1 MSHAGESSS
10 KRAEDRSRVDNE
22 RSSNHLACYGCGE
35 IGHRSREC
43 PAPVAPKGFHDRR
56 TGGNGRDRR
65 SGRGGYGK
73 ARHGSA
79 KGPYSSRDSKPKP
92 DKSLMKPVHAEG
104 LSVESLL
111 VLSRL
116 DKMIIYQLAP
126 DKPTTDIEEWF
137 KEFPPSSIRRSDG
150 VGWIVVLSETITEEQ
165 KKSLFETNGNL
176 LTLKRE
182 FNKMVEDDVEINYQT
197 FFSLAEKHDH
207 KGGKWCLHQHNRD
220 QKVDMIWKFIALD
233 LVYKKFPA
241 GVIGVKISP
250 VNDLAVP
257 GGSTRGGI
265 LDSEHVISI
274 LHTNMMDVEEIRIIE
289 KQLRSLSIRSE
300 MFYKPNIFSTLGI
313 YRNNMYKLRPS
324 IYISQRDK
332 QEDNFNCHCI
342 VDENWKYKRSKAIE
356 GSPDANN
363 NNNMDDMVNLV
374 KFLKEKLHDAKQN
387 IMDSIE
393 DVNEFGKEYTRK
405 MKAEK
410 AATVE
415 ASAPLPAADG
425 KKKKNKKKQREF
437 KDSKTRECDIKED
450 DDHKEP
456 DITGSVKDPVMEKE
470 SDEKKDHVPDK
481 TSSMPDM
488 EDESKSENDP
498 VVEKNSEVTKNNVIE
513 KTSFIPDVEDDTK
526 SVKDPVV
533 GKIAEEN
540 KEVET
545 KSEKYPVIEKNT
557 KVEKKKEHVPKK
569 SPSMSEVEDE
579 TKSVKDPVIERKAED
594 EKKMEPVPEKSSSMS
609 IVEVETKSA

>member
-1 MSHAGESSS
+1 
-10 KRAEDRSRVDNE
+10 
-22 RSSNHLACYGCGE
+22 
-35 IGHRSREC
+35 
-43 PAPVAPKGFHDRR
+43 
-56 TGGNGRDRR
+56 
-65 SGRGGYGK
+65 
-73 ARHGSA
+73 
-79 KGPYSSRDSKPKP
+79 
-92 DKSLMKPVHAEG
+92 
-104 LSVESLL
+104 
-111 VLSRL
+111 
-116 DKMIIYQLAP
+116 
-126 DKPTTDIEEWF
+126 
-137 KEFPPSSIRRSDG
+137 
-150 VGWIVVLSETITEEQ
+150 
-165 KKSLFETNGNL
+165 
-176 LTLKRE
+176 
-182 FNKMVEDDVEINYQT
+182 
-197 FFSLAEKHDH
+197 
-207 KGGKWCLHQHNRD
+207 
-220 QKVDMIWKFIALD
+220 
-233 LVYKKFPA
+233 
-241 GVIGVKISP
+241 
-250 VNDLAVP
+250 
-257 GGSTRGGI
+257 
-265 LDSEHVISI
+265 
-274 LHTNMMDVEEIRIIE
+274 
-289 KQLRSLSIRSE
+289 
-300 MFYKPNIFSTLGI
+300 
-313 YRNNMYKLRPS
+313 
-324 IYISQRDK
+324 
-332 QEDNFNCHCI
+332 
-342 VDENWKYKRSKAIE
+342 VDENWKYKRSEAIE
-356 GSPDANN
+356 GSPDA

-425 KKKKNKKKQREF
+425 KKKKNKKKREF

-470 SDEKKDHVPDK
+470 FDEKKDHVPDK

-498 VVEKNSEVTKNNVIE
+498 VVEKNSEVTQNNVIE

-557 KVEKKKEHVPKK
+557 KVEKKKENVPKK

-579 TKSVKDPVIERKAED
+579 TKSVKDPVTERKAED

>member
-1 MSHAGESSS
+1 MIWLFQ
-10 KRAEDRSRVDNE
+10 EDLHV
-22 RSSNHLACYGCGE
+22 
-35 IGHRSREC
+35 
-43 PAPVAPKGFHDRR
+43 
-56 TGGNGRDRR
+56 
-65 SGRGGYGK
+65 
-73 ARHGSA
+73 
-79 KGPYSSRDSKPKP
+79 
-92 DKSLMKPVHAEG
+92 
-104 LSVESLL
+104 VE
-111 VLSRL
+111 
-116 DKMIIYQLAP
+116 Y
-126 DKPTTDIEEWF
+126 
-137 KEFPPSSIRRSDG
+137 
-150 VGWIVVLSETITEEQ
+150 
-165 KKSLFETNGNL
+165 
-176 LTLKRE
+176 LTLNTSFR
-182 FNKMVEDDVEINYQT
+182 
-197 FFSLAEKHDH
+197 
-207 KGGKWCLHQHNRD
+207 
-220 QKVDMIWKFIALD
+220 
-233 LVYKKFPA
+233 
-241 GVIGVKISP
+241 
-250 VNDLAVP
+250 
-257 GGSTRGGI
+257 
-265 LDSEHVISI
+265 

-342 VDENWKYKRSKAIE
+342 VDENWKYKRSEAIE
-356 GSPDANN
+356 GSPDA

-425 KKKKNKKKQREF
+425 KKKKYKKKREF

-470 SDEKKDHVPDK
+470 SDEKKDH
-481 TSSMPDM
+481 
-488 EDESKSENDP
+488 

-594 EKKMEPVPEKSSSMS
+594 EKKMEPVPEKSSSM
-609 IVEVETKSA
+609 

>member
-1 MSHAGESSS
+1 MIWLFQ
-10 KRAEDRSRVDNE
+10 EDLHV
-22 RSSNHLACYGCGE
+22 
-35 IGHRSREC
+35 
-43 PAPVAPKGFHDRR
+43 
-56 TGGNGRDRR
+56 
-65 SGRGGYGK
+65 
-73 ARHGSA
+73 
-79 KGPYSSRDSKPKP
+79 
-92 DKSLMKPVHAEG
+92 
-104 LSVESLL
+104 VE
-111 VLSRL
+111 
-116 DKMIIYQLAP
+116 Y
-126 DKPTTDIEEWF
+126 
-137 KEFPPSSIRRSDG
+137 
-150 VGWIVVLSETITEEQ
+150 
-165 KKSLFETNGNL
+165 
-176 LTLKRE
+176 LTLNTSFR
-182 FNKMVEDDVEINYQT
+182 
-197 FFSLAEKHDH
+197 
-207 KGGKWCLHQHNRD
+207 
-220 QKVDMIWKFIALD
+220 
-233 LVYKKFPA
+233 
-241 GVIGVKISP
+241 
-250 VNDLAVP
+250 
-257 GGSTRGGI
+257 
-265 LDSEHVISI
+265 

-300 MFYKPNIFSTLGI
+300 MFYKPDIFSTLGI

-356 GSPDANN
+356 GSPDA

-470 SDEKKDHVPDK
+470 SDEKKDHVLDK
-481 TSSMPDM
+481 TSFM
-488 EDESKSENDP
+488 
-498 VVEKNSEVTKNNVIE
+498 
-513 KTSFIPDVEDDTK
+513 PDVEDDTK

-594 EKKMEPVPEKSSSMS
+594 EKKMEPVPEKSSSM
-609 IVEVETKSA
+609 